1 MKCTEF
7 IYAIMSQK
15 KTKQHNGPKMDA
27 FAYVQREKPQ
37 QDDVNLLS
45 KEELKNHAIRYIKSL
60 KDNASVH
67 LVEQRNGE
75 IELLIDAIWSH

>member
-1 MKCTEF
+1 MHG
-7 IYAIMSQK
+7 IYIRYNVSEETQAAQWPK
-15 KTKQHNGPKMDA
+15 KMDA
-27 FAYVQREKPQ
+27 FAYVQRGKPQ